1 MSSRRSGAVIA
12 TLTVVAA
19 IAAPLAAED
28 RALTVIAD
36 RCGACHGVTLDD
48 RCVAGDCGA
57 RAHTIR
63 PSPWDLVIPWME
75 ALGCRLTEGERA
87 ELTGYLTARYG
98 KTYPVRWE
106 RLDPVPEGWNVVSL
120 KPFRN
125 ALYAGIEGAGSV
137 VRLEGSAWRP
147 ALTTDFYTV
156 YGLTE
161 FRGRLFAGT
170 NQPSAEIWSSADGVE
185 WVRAG
190 RLPPDERGV
199 IALGRFRDALYAG
212 TSRGRIYR
220 SLDGASWTAAGT
232 LVPAG
237 ENSFSNWVRFLVD
250 FNGAL
255 YAGVEGA
262 GVFRSRDGRT
272 WQAVAVR
279 PGAPSGVRAAG
290 MFGGALYVGTTA
302 AGEVWRTSDGDRW
315 TRVFAAATADARGYV
330 ASLAV
335 SGGALYAG
343 IDGRVFRSADGGTW
357 EEVGH
362 LTPFTVEAMT
372 EFDGTLYAGTTL
384 PSRAWV
390 YRLASSDSG
399 GRTPKEGGRRGHEDR
414 P

>member
-1 MSSRRSGAVIA
+1 MSGRGWV
-12 TLTVVAA
+12 VVAAFTAALA

-57 RAHTIR
+57 RAHAIR

-75 ALGCRLTEGERA
+75 ALGCHLTDEERA
-87 ELTGYLTARYG
+87 ELTSYLTVRYG

-106 RLDPVPEGWNVVSL
+106 RVDPVPEGWNVVSL

-147 ALTTDFYTV
+147 ALTTDSYTM

-190 RLPPDERGV
+190 RLPLGERGV

-220 SLDGASWTAAGT
+220 SVDGVSWAAAGT

-237 ENSFSNWVRFLVD
+237 ENSFSNWVRFLID
-250 FNGAL
+250 FDGAL

-272 WQAVAVR
+272 WQAVVVR
-279 PGAPSGVRAAG
+279 PGAPPGVRAAG

-302 AGEVWRTSDGDRW
+302 AGEVWRTVDGNRW
-315 TRVFAAATADARGYV
+315 TRVFTAAGDARGYV

-335 SGGALYAG
+335 SGGTLYAG
-343 IDGRVFRSADGGTW
+343 IDGLVFRSPDGRTW

-362 LTPFTVEAMT
+362 LTPFTIEAMA
-372 EFDGTLYAGTTL
+372 EFNGSLYTGTAL

-390 YRLASSDSG
+390 YRMASTDS
-399 GRTPKEGGRRGHEDR
+399 KRRGEAQ
-414 P
+414 

>member
-1 MSSRRSGAVIA
+1 
-12 TLTVVAA
+12 VVAAFTAALA

-57 RAHTIR
+57 RAHAIR

-75 ALGCRLTEGERA
+75 ALGCHLTDEERA
-87 ELTGYLTARYG
+87 ELTSYLTVRYG

-106 RLDPVPEGWNVVSL
+106 RVDPVPEGWNVVSL

-147 ALTTDFYTV
+147 ALTTDSYTM

-190 RLPPDERGV
+190 RLPLGERGV

-220 SLDGASWTAAGT
+220 SVDGVSWAAAGT

-237 ENSFSNWVRFLVD
+237 ENSFSNWVRFLID
-250 FNGAL
+250 FDGAL

-272 WQAVAVR
+272 WQAVVVR
-279 PGAPSGVRAAG
+279 PGAPPGVRAAG

-302 AGEVWRTSDGDRW
+302 AGEVWRTVDGNRW
-315 TRVFAAATADARGYV
+315 TRVFTAAGDARGYV

-335 SGGALYAG
+335 SGGTLYAG
-343 IDGRVFRSADGGTW
+343 IDGLVFRSPDGRTW

-362 LTPFTVEAMT
+362 LTPFTIEAMA
-372 EFDGTLYAGTTL
+372 EFNGSLYTGTAL

-390 YRLASSDSG
+390 YRMASTDS
-399 GRTPKEGGRRGHEDR
+399 KRRGEAQ
-414 P
+414 

>member
-1 MSSRRSGAVIA
+1 VSGRGWV
-12 TLTVVAA
+12 VVAAFTAALA

-57 RAHTIR
+57 RAHAIR

-75 ALGCRLTEGERA
+75 ALGCHLTDEERA
-87 ELTGYLTARYG
+87 ELTSYLTVRYG

-106 RLDPVPEGWNVVSL
+106 RVDPVPEGWNVVSL

-147 ALTTDFYTV
+147 ALTTDSYTM

-190 RLPPDERGV
+190 RLPLGERGV

-220 SLDGASWTAAGT
+220 SVDGVSWAAAGT

-237 ENSFSNWVRFLVD
+237 ENSFSNWVRFLID
-250 FNGAL
+250 FDGAL

-272 WQAVAVR
+272 WQAVVVR
-279 PGAPSGVRAAG
+279 PGAPPGVRAAG

-302 AGEVWRTSDGDRW
+302 AGEVWRTVDGNRW
-315 TRVFAAATADARGYV
+315 TRVFTAAGDARGYV

-335 SGGALYAG
+335 SGGTLYAG
-343 IDGRVFRSADGGTW
+343 IDGLVFRSPDGRTW

-362 LTPFTVEAMT
+362 LTPFTIEAMA
-372 EFDGTLYAGTTL
+372 EFNGSLYTGTAL

-390 YRLASSDSG
+390 YRMASTDS
-399 GRTPKEGGRRGHEDR
+399 KRRGEAQ
-414 P
+414 

>member
-1 MSSRRSGAVIA
+1 MSGRGGVA
-12 TLTVVAA
+12 VAA
-19 IAAPLAAED
+19 CMASLAIVAPLTAED

-36 RCGACHGVTLDD
+36 RCGACHGVTLDA

-57 RAHTIR
+57 RAHAIR

-75 ALGCRLTEGERA
+75 ALGCRLSGEEQA
-87 ELTGYLTARYG
+87 ELTGYLTTRYG

-137 VRLEGSAWRP
+137 VRLDGRTWRP
-147 ALTTDFYTV
+147 ALTTDFYTM

-170 NQPSAEIWSSADGVE
+170 HQPRAEIWNSADGVE

-190 RLPPDERGV
+190 RLPPEERGI
-199 IALGRFRDALYAG
+199 IALGRFRRALYAG

-220 SLDGASWTAAGT
+220 SLDGVSWTAAGT
-232 LVPAG
+232 LVPSG

-250 FNGAL
+250 FDGAL

-290 MFGGALYVGTTA
+290 IFGGALYVGTTA

-315 TRVFAAATADARGYV
+315 TRVLATATADARGYV

-335 SGGALYAG
+335 SGGTLYAG
-343 IDGRVFRSADGGTW
+343 IDGLVFRSPDGRTW

-362 LTPFTVEAMT
+362 LTPFTIEAMA
-372 EFDGTLYAGTTL
+372 EFNGSLYTGTAL

-390 YRLASSDSG
+390 YRMGSND
-399 GRTPKEGGRRGHEDR
+399 PKRRGETQ
-414 P
+414 

>member
-1 MSSRRSGAVIA
+1 MNGRGGVA
-12 TLTVVAA
+12 VAA
-19 IAAPLAAED
+19 FMTWWAMTAPLAAED
-28 RALTVIAD
+28 RALSIMAD

-48 RCVAGDCGA
+48 RCVAGDCGERV
-57 RAHTIR
+57 RAIR
-63 PSPWDLVIPWME
+63 PNPWDLVIPWME
-75 ALGCRLTEGERA
+75 ALGCRLSA
-87 ELTGYLTARYG
+87 EDKAGLTGYLMARYG

-137 VRLEGSAWRP
+137 VRLEGSAWRA
-147 ALTTDFYTV
+147 ALTTDFYTM

-170 NQPSAEIWSSADGVE
+170 NQPSAEIWSSADGVH
-185 WVRAG
+185 WARAG
-190 RLPPDERGV
+190 RLPSEEHGV

-220 SLDGASWTAAGT
+220 SVDGATWTAAGT
-232 LVPAG
+232 LVPSG
-237 ENSFSNWVRFLVD
+237 ENSFHNWVRFLVD
-250 FNGAL
+250 FDGTL

-262 GVFRSRDGRT
+262 GMFRSRDGRT
-272 WQAVAVR
+272 WETVALR

-290 MFGGALYVGTTA
+290 LFGGALYVGTTA
-302 AGEVWRTSDGDRW
+302 AGEVWRTSAGDRW
-315 TRVFAAATADARGYV
+315 TRVFASAAGDARGYV
-330 ASLAV
+330 ASFAV

-343 IDGRVFRSADGGTW
+343 IDGLVFRSPDGRRW

-362 LTPFTVEAMT
+362 LTPFTIEAMA
-372 EFDGTLYAGTTL
+372 EFDDALYTGTAL

-390 YRLASSDSG
+390 YRMTSTDSPKG
-399 GRTPKEGGRRGHEDR
+399 GGAP
-414 P
+414 

>member
-1 MSSRRSGAVIA
+1 MKARRLVA
-12 TLTVVAA
+12 VAA
-19 IAAPLAAED
+19 LTAVLATAVPLAAED

-36 RCGACHGVTLDD
+36 RCGACHGVMLGA

-57 RAHTIR
+57 RAHAIH
-63 PSPWDLVIPWME
+63 PSPWELVIPWME
-75 ALGCRLTEGERA
+75 ALGCLLNDEDKA

-137 VRLEGSAWRP
+137 VRLDGSGWRP
-147 ALTTDFYTV
+147 ALTTDFYTM

-170 NQPSAEIWSSADGVE
+170 NQPSAEIWSSADGIQ
-185 WVRAG
+185 WGRAG

-212 TSRGRIYR
+212 TTRGRIYR
-220 SLDGASWTAAGT
+220 SVDGTTWTAAGT
-232 LVPAG
+232 LLASG
-237 ENSFSNWVRFLVD
+237 ENGFHNWVRFLVD
-250 FNGAL
+250 FDGAL

-272 WQAVAVR
+272 WQAVAFR

-302 AGEVWRTSDGDRW
+302 AGELWRTSDGDRW
-315 TRVFAAATADARGYV
+315 TRVFAASSGGARGYV

-335 SGGALYAG
+335 SGGTLYAG
-343 IDGRVFRSADGGTW
+343 IDGLVYRSSDGRMW

-362 LTPFTVEAMT
+362 LTPFTIEAMA
-372 EFDGTLYAGTTL
+372 EFNGSLYTGTAL

-390 YRLASSDSG
+390 YRMTTTDSG
-399 GRTPKEGGRRGHEDR
+399 KGGGTP
-414 P
+414 

>member
-1 MSSRRSGAVIA
+1 M
-12 TLTVVAA
+12 VAALMASLA
-19 IAAPLAAED
+19 IAAPLGAEE

-36 RCGACHGVTLDD
+36 RCGACHGVTLDA

-57 RAHTIR
+57 RAHAIR

-75 ALGCRLTEGERA
+75 ALGCRLADEERA
-87 ELTGYLTARYG
+87 ELTSYLTVRYG

-137 VRLEGSAWRP
+137 VRLDGSAWRP
-147 ALTTDFYTV
+147 ALTTDSYTV

-199 IALGRFRDALYAG
+199 IALGRFRNALYAG

-220 SLDGASWTAAGT
+220 SLDGASWTAAGALIPT
-232 LVPAG
+232 A
-237 ENSFSNWVRFLVD
+237 ENGFPNWVRFLVEFD
-250 FNGAL
+250 GAL

-272 WQAVAVR
+272 WQTVALR
-279 PGAPSGVRAAG
+279 PGAPPGVRAAG
-290 MFGGALYVGTTA
+290 MFGGALYVGTTT
-302 AGEVWRTSDGDRW
+302 AGEMWRTSDGERW
-315 TRVFAAATADARGYV
+315 TRVFAAAASGARGYV

-335 SGGALYAG
+335 SGGTLYAG
-343 IDGRVFRSADGGTW
+343 IDGLVFRSVDGWTW

-362 LTPFTVEAMT
+362 LTPFTIEAMV
-372 EFDGTLYAGTTL
+372 EFNGSLYTGTAL

-390 YRLASSDSG
+390 YRMASNDSPE
-399 GRTPKEGGRRGHEDR
+399 RPTTEGGQRGHG
-414 P
+414 PHP